1 MKFEE
6 LLTENKT
13 LKNTIESYK
22 QELSNFQTKYENLWE
37 KTQKI
42 NNFDYNST
50 ENNKTNVKN
59 SKNVQ
64 NLSETT

>member
-50 ENNKTNVKN
+50 ENNRTNVKN